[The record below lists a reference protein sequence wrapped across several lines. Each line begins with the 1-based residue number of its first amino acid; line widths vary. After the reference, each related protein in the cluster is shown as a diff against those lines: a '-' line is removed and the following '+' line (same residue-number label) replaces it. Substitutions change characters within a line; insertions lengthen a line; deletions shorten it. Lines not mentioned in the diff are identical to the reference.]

1 MNTTTNQSL
10 FDVVESL
17 DNTARIPALRALTH
31 SAMAKCIGAIRQHL
45 REQERTERQED
56 SSSFTDVAPV
66 DRRAMQDLDMRN
78 QTDENT
84 RSVEEIT
91 RAMGFSTEVP
101 PLKQASLFHA
111 VYDWAYTDL
120 RTLITSK
127 WDAPLTVGQMLEF
140 MTKSAPKLDHVLA
153 QALADAAKTDIK
165 TIERMHELQSQ
176 REREQLIEA
185 TPEIVL
191 TFKGLGE
198 NGYAD
203 AIDELPKVVQH
214 QLGIKVVES
223 LNKARDRAL
232 ARVLRTRRIA
242 DLASVPIIEDAA
254 KQVSNWVEQ
263 FEHRYGDEISEAID
277 AGRNVRTLEDIG
289 LDGPNAVTAATTAKA
304 KVDAL
309 T

>member
-17 DNTARIPALRALTH
+17 DNTARVAALRGITH
-31 SAMAKCIGAIRQHL
+31 SSMAKCIGAIRQHI
-45 REQERTERQED
+45 RNEARNVRNDED
-56 SSSFTDVAPV
+56 PQV
-66 DRRAMQDLDMRN
+66 DLDLRN
-78 QTDENT
+78 AFDENT
-84 RSVEEIT
+84 RAEDEVK

-111 VYDWAYTDL
+111 VYDWASTDL
-120 RTLITSK
+120 FTLITSK
-127 WDAPLTVGQMLEF
+127 WDAPLTVEQMLEF

-185 TPEIVL
+185 TPEILL
-191 TFKGLGE
+191 TFKGFGE

-203 AIDELPKVVQH
+203 AVDELPKVVQH
-214 QLGIKVVES
+214 QLGVKVVES
-223 LNKARDRAL
+223 LNKARDQVL

-263 FEHRYGDEISEAID
+263 FEHRYGDEIREAID
-277 AGRNVRTLEDIG
+277 AGRNVRTLED
-289 LDGPNAVTAATTAKA
+289 VAT
-304 KVDAL
+304 L
-309 T
+309 

>member
-165 TIERMHELQSQ
+165 TIERMHELQAQ
-176 REREQLIEA
+176 REKEQLIEA
-185 TPEIVL
+185 TPEIL
-191 TFKGLGE
+191 MTFKGFGG
-198 NGYAD
+198 NGYASSM
-203 AIDELPKVVQH
+203 DELPKVVQH
-214 QLGIKVVES
+214 QLGVKVVES
-223 LNKARDRAL
+223 LNKARDQVL
-232 ARVLRTRRIA
+232 ARVMRTRRIGELSA
-242 DLASVPIIEDAA
+242 VPLIEDAV
-254 KQVSNWVEQ
+254 KQVSEWVEA
-263 FEHRYGDEISEAID
+263 FEHRYSDEIREAID
-277 AGRNVRTLEDIG
+277 AGQNIRTLED
-289 LDGPNAVTAATTAKA
+289 VAT
-304 KVDAL
+304 L
-309 T
+309 

>member
-254 KQVSNWVEQ
+254 KQVSNWIEQ
-263 FEHRYGDEISEAID
+263 FERRYGDEIREAIN
-277 AGRNVRTLEDIG
+277 AGRNVRTLD
-289 LDGPNAVTAATTAKA
+289 DVAT
-304 KVDAL
+304 L
-309 T
+309 

>member
-1 MNTTTNQSL
+1 MSKNL
-10 FDVVESL
+10 FDVINDL
-17 DNTARIPALRALTH
+17 DNAARIPALRALTH

-153 QALADAAKTDIK
+153 QALADAAKTDVK

-176 REREQLIEA
+176 REREQLIED
-185 TPEIVL
+185 TPEIVM
-191 TFKGLGE
+191 TFKGFGE

-254 KQVSNWVEQ
+254 KQVSNWIEQ

>member
-191 TFKGLGE
+191 TFKGFGE

-223 LNKARDRAL
+223 LNKARDQVL

-254 KQVSNWVEQ
+254 KQVSSWVEQ
-263 FEHRYGDEISEAID
+263 FEHRYDDEIREAID
-277 AGRNVRTLEDIG
+277 AGRNVRTLED
-289 LDGPNAVTAATTAKA
+289 VAT
-304 KVDAL
+304 L
-309 T
+309 